1 MPGAWSLALGG
12 GGRAVV
18 GGLDALWLNPARL
31 SDQEYGAAGYLYM
44 HGNADWGD
52 PSEVLENVLRL
63 GPSRWDELDVAARA
77 GLSEGLRTLAERGY
91 WFCGH
96 TVHAPVYL
104 ARGYGLAYAREEWAV
119 WEPLVET
126 WEGIDGEW
134 SPESLEQARVR
145 ASAFR
150 VNRLTFAYAVNVSA
164 ESSIGFNLHYLNGKM
179 DQRTYSLTDTDV
191 FMASRSPAFYND
203 LAGADLTAH
212 ISKVVGDMAMTYK
225 LGPLFR
231 AAFVWKNIGSPVLK
245 GDEGQVIKL
254 DRRMILSLAAASE
267 KNWLVAVDVDVRR
280 SERLGGGG
288 EIQPLSVGIEKS
300 MMQGQFRLRAGI
312 STDLAQ
318 DHVLGDRSP
327 VTFHM
332 GMGAMVGGLVL
343 DGALVV
349 DPKGRI
355 EGLSVGGQWVLR

>member
-18 GGLDALWLNPARL
+18 TGLDALWLNPARL
-31 SDQEYGAAGYLYM
+31 SDQEFGAAGYLFM

-52 PSEVLENVLRL
+52 SAEVLERVLRL
-63 GPSRWDELDVAARA
+63 GPSRWEELDAAARS
-77 GLSEGLRTLAERGY
+77 GLSEGLRTLADRGY
-91 WFCGH
+91 WFSGH

-104 ARGYGLAYAREEWAV
+104 ARGYGLAYAREEWTV

-126 WEGIDGEW
+126 WEGTDAGW
-134 SPESLEQARVR
+134 SQERLDQARVR

-150 VNRLTFAYAVNVSA
+150 INRLTFAYAVNVSA

-179 DQRTYSLTDTDV
+179 DQRTHALTDSSI
-191 FMASRSPAFYND
+191 FQPSRSIRAYND
-203 LAGADLTAH
+203 LAGADLNAR
-212 ISKVVGDMAMTYK
+212 ISKVVDDLAMTYK

-267 KNWLVAVDVDVRR
+267 KNWLVSVDVDVRR

-288 EIQPLSVGIEKS
+288 EIQPLSVGVEKS
-300 MMQGQFRLRAGI
+300 MMQGQFSLRAGI

-318 DHVLGDRSP
+318 DHVLGNR
-327 VTFHM
+327 
-332 GMGAMVGGLVL
+332 
-343 DGALVV
+343 
-349 DPKGRI
+349 
-355 EGLSVGGQWVLR
+355 